1 MRFNPKARLDT
12 SRMRQ
17 GGSPGSTGGRGLPI
31 PSGAVGRGGIGTL
44 VVVVLLYVAA
54 QALGLTGGDPD
65 GAGGAGASSS
75 GLTDLSRY
83 DGCTTGEDANNSLD
97 CARVAIEN
105 SLSDYWAGAFG
116 DLRGYRGAGSSR
128 FEPITS
134 LYTFS
139 RSVDTGCGPADSSVG
154 PFYCPSDSSIYL
166 DTTFFDDVL
175 ERQLGGPD
183 GAFVEFYVIAHEYGH
198 HVSNLL
204 GSMGLVTSQETGPQS
219 QGVRL
224 ELQADCFAG
233 MWASHA
239 TRTQDSDGQVLVEDV
254 TKSDLDQALA
264 AAAAVGDD
272 RIEKRTQGRVT
283 PESWTHGSAEQRQG
297 WFTRGYEGR
306 GCDTFA
312 AKRV

>member
-17 GGSPGSTGGRGLPI
+17 GGSGRSGSAGGRGLPI

-54 QALGLTGGDPD
+54 QALGLTGDDPGD
-65 GAGGAGASSS
+65 AGASSS

-83 DGCTTGEDANNSLD
+83 DGCTTGEDANSSLD

-116 DLRGYRGAGSSR
+116 DLRGYRGTGSAR
-128 FEPITS
+128 FEPVTS

-154 PFYCPSDSSIYL
+154 PFYCPSDASIYL

-198 HVSNLL
+198 HISNLL
-204 GSMGLVTSQETGPQS
+204 GSMGLVTSQATGPQS

-233 MWASHA
+233 MWAAHA
-239 TRTQDSDGQVLVEDV
+239 TRTRDADGQVLVEDV

-272 RIEKRTQGRVT
+272 RIEERTQGRVT
-283 PESWTHGSAEQRQG
+283 PESWTHGSAEQRQA
-297 WFTRGYEGR
+297 WFTRGFEGR

-312 AKRV
+312 ARRV